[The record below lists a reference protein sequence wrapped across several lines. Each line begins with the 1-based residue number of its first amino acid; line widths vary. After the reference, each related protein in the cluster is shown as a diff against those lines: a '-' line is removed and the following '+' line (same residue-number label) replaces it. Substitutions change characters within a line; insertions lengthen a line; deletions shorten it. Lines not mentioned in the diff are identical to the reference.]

1 MKTNKDIGFIILLG
15 FLIASTPAFSF
26 NCPGC
31 QKGPGG
37 ICIIKE
43 QRDDNKQHKSFIDL
57 LKSLK
62 KKLVNQSK
70 ETQEEKS

>member
-1 MKTNKDIGFIILLG
+1 MKTNKGIIFIILLG

-37 ICIIKE
+37 ICIIKD
-43 QRDDNKQHKSFIDL
+43 QGDNNNQHTSLLDL
-57 LKSLK
+57 LKFLK
-62 KKLVNQSK
+62 EKLGDQK
-70 ETQEEKS
+70 GEPQKDRP